1 MLAPQDR
8 APPKPY
14 KKVAVTLP
22 SPISDPSFEA
32 FRKQLAEAVQRKDR
46 NAVGALIVPQGF
58 FWEREGGNGA
68 DEKKSA
74 LDNFAAATGLDAKNG
89 SGWEFLGDYAA
100 ELSASRVGDRKDMIC
115 APATPLFKEEELL
128 ALVRDTQT
136 NAIEWGYPLKDG
148 IAARESVKPDS
159 KLVEKLGMHFVR
171 VVFDD
176 ALPDTPEPML
186 RIVTP
191 SGKLAVIPADT
202 LAPLGIDQVCYV
214 KQSDGWKIMGF
225 IGEGVAQ

>member
-1 MLAPQDR
+1 MAAGEKVELDYLGTSTTMSPCGGIVSVRRVSDGRCSGEGIR
-8 APPKPY
+8 A
-14 KKVAVTLP
+14 
-22 SPISDPSFEA
+22 
-32 FRKQLAEAVQRKDR
+32 
-46 NAVGALIVPQGF
+46 
-58 FWEREGGNGA
+58 
-68 DEKKSA
+68 
-74 LDNFAAATGLDAKNG
+74 
-89 SGWEFLGDYAA
+89 
-100 ELSASRVGDRKDMIC
+100 ASRKDMIC